1 MRSVELLDAFNSR
14 TVVVL
19 QSYRNDEIENHTLSL
34 KQYTVILQSS
44 LRYESITI
52 NRCNER

>member
-52 NRCNER
+52 NRCNES

>member
-52 NRCNER
+52 NSCNER

>member
-19 QSYRNDEIENHTLSL
+19 QSYRNDEIENHKLSL

-44 LRYESITI
+44 LRYGSITI